1 MKDEARFIYS
11 EDLLRYR
18 FGDNHPFDNRR
29 LKPTLD
35 LIRTLGRLED
45 HHLHPP
51 RPATEEELILVHDPD
66 YICLVKEA
74 DRGDI
79 PRERLEEYGLGTE
92 DNPVFP
98 GIHQTSALVT
108 GGTLEAAEIVMSGQ
122 ARHALNLSGGLH
134 HALRGKASGFCI
146 YNDAA
151 VAIAQIRKKYQAR
164 VLYIDTDAHHGD
176 GVQWAFYHDPEVL
189 TLSIHETGRYLFP
202 GTGNVYERGHDT
214 GLGSCINVPL
224 DAFTEDESWLD
235 AFQRVIPR
243 IARSFQPDVILSQNG
258 CDAHRYDPLTHLS
271 ATMRIYRIIPQVVHE
286 LAHELCDGRWIAV
299 GGGGYDIWRVVPR
312 AWTYLWAEMSGR
324 PLNEMEIPRSW
335 LEKWQPKSPL
345 TLPDTLHDPEGLFEP
360 IPRREEITQKNERT
374 VNQVLKMAG
383 LLK

>member
-1 MKDEARFIYS
+1 MKDKARFIYS

-35 LIRTLGRLED
+35 LIRTFGRLED

-51 RPATEEELILVHDPD
+51 RPATEEELILVHDSD

-164 VLYIDTDAHHGD
+164 VLYIDTDAHHK
-176 GVQWAFYHDPEVL
+176 
-189 TLSIHETGRYLFP
+189 
-202 GTGNVYERGHDT
+202 
-214 GLGSCINVPL
+214 GSN
-224 DAFTEDESWLD
+224 
-235 AFQRVIPR
+235 
-243 IARSFQPDVILSQNG
+243 
-258 CDAHRYDPLTHLS
+258 
-271 ATMRIYRIIPQVVHE
+271 
-286 LAHELCDGRWIAV
+286 
-299 GGGGYDIWRVVPR
+299 
-312 AWTYLWAEMSGR
+312 
-324 PLNEMEIPRSW
+324 
-335 LEKWQPKSPL
+335 
-345 TLPDTLHDPEGLFEP
+345 GLFTMILRYSLCPSMRPGATCSPEP
-360 IPRREEITQKNERT
+360 EMYTNGATTP
-374 VNQVLKMAG
+374 VWAPASMFLWMP
-383 LLK
+383 LLRMNPG

>member
-1 MKDEARFIYS
+1 MKEEALFIYS
-11 EDLLRYR
+11 EDLLKYR
-18 FGDNHPFDNRR
+18 FGDGHPFDNRR
-29 LKPTLD
+29 LEPTLD
-35 LIRTLGRLED
+35 LIRTLGPLED

-51 RPATEEELILVHDPD
+51 RPATEEELTRVHDRD
-66 YICLVKEA
+66 YITLVQEA
-74 DRGDI
+74 DRENI

-134 HALRGKASGFCI
+134 HALRGKAAGFCI

-151 VAIAQIRKKYQAR
+151 VAIAQIREKYQAR

-176 GVQWAFYHDPEVL
+176 GVQWAFYDDPEVL

-202 GTGNVYERGHDT
+202 GTGNIYERGHDA
-214 GLGSCINVPL
+214 GLGACINVPL

-235 AFQRVIPR
+235 AFQRVVPR
-243 IARSFQPDVILSQNG
+243 IARAFKPDVILSQNG
-258 CDAHRYDPLTHLS
+258 CDAHRHDPLTHLS
-271 ATMRIYRIIPQVVHE
+271 ATMEIYRIIPRVVHQ

-312 AWTYLWAEMSGR
+312 AWTYLWAEMSGH
-324 PLNEMEIPRSW
+324 PLDEMEIPRTW
-335 LEKWQPKSPL
+335 LAKWQPNSPQ

-374 VNQVLKMAG
+374 VNQVLRMAG
-383 LLK
+383 LSE

>member
-1 MKDEARFIYS
+1 M
-11 EDLLRYR
+11 
-18 FGDNHPFDNRR
+18 
-29 LKPTLD
+29 
-35 LIRTLGRLED
+35 
-45 HHLHPP
+45 
-51 RPATEEELILVHDPD
+51 
-66 YICLVKEA
+66 VKEA

-151 VAIAQIRKKYQAR
+151 VAIAQIRKKYQER
-164 VLYIDTDAHHGD
+164 VLYIDTDEHHGD

-214 GLGSCINVPL
+214 GLGSCINVLL

-243 IARSFQPDVILSQNG
+243 IARSFSL
-258 CDAHRYDPLTHLS
+258 
-271 ATMRIYRIIPQVVHE
+271 
-286 LAHELCDGRWIAV
+286 
-299 GGGGYDIWRVVPR
+299 
-312 AWTYLWAEMSGR
+312 MS
-324 PLNEMEIPRSW
+324 S
-335 LEKWQPKSPL
+335 SP
-345 TLPDTLHDPEGLFEP
+345 
-360 IPRREEITQKNERT
+360 RT
-374 VNQVLKMAG
+374 VVMPTATIP
-383 LLK
+383 